1 MMRGDTSNAETLAA
15 IRKYM
20 AVMFTFFEENI

>member
-1 MMRGDTSNAETLAA
+1 MRGDTSNAGTLAA

-20 AVMFTFFEENI
+20 GVMFAFFEENF